1 MVQKEIQEHVI
12 LSEAKKF
19 VLSEIRHM
27 GSRRKGREL
36 ALQMLF
42 QWEMGEHTPEHVVS
56 TFLVPQSLDATLES
70 FARGLFEG
78 AVKEV
83 EELDRSLRSRAE
95 HWRPE
100 RMAAVDRN
108 VIRLALYELLHYP
121 QTPPAVVINEALEI
135 ARRFSGEGSVE
146 FVNGVLD
153 GIRKTL
159 PAAPSPAQE
168 RPLDPKDAG

>member
-1 MVQKEIQEHVI
+1 
-12 LSEAKKF
+12 
-19 VLSEIRHM
+19 M
-27 GSRRKGREL
+27 GSRRKAREL

-42 QWEMGEHTPEHVVS
+42 QWEVGDHTVEHVVS
-56 TFLVPQSLDATLES
+56 TFLASKKLDADVES

-78 AVKEV
+78 AVREV
-83 EELDRSLRSRAE
+83 DALDDALRERAE

-108 VIRLALYELLHYP
+108 VIRLALYELLHHP
-121 QTPPAVVINEALEI
+121 QTPSAVVINEALEI
-135 ARRFSGEGSVE
+135 ARRFSGKDSVE

-159 PAAPSPAQE
+159 PAARSE
-168 RPLDPKDAG
+168 T